1 MLSQRRGMNAYSDH
15 KVTRGYVY
23 FGNQR
28 VGVVERREALAAAQS
43 ATPGGIERAP
53 ALSNNNNRPTVFPN
67 GKDRW
72 TSYIRDHQGRLLV
85 SLSEYEAPATS
96 WGMSDPRY
104 RGIVFDCIFFCVNY
118 YAALFIYFWLFIKT
132 QKDLVVARFSFLL
145 IVLLSIGLLS
155 GCSGIQ
161 DMLKGDQWETGG
173 TGNQGVTG
181 NVGAQGPI
189 GETGGTG
196 NVGAQGPEGP
206 ALSGRWVGHM
216 YLLELDGRLAADHSG
231 ITVTLMA
238 PVSLTSAGPSLPSS
252 VQTDVRGQFVFPGMV
267 TGLYSLRFSK
277 EGYGTTYYYNM
288 LFTGGGDQRWR
299 AYGDIPVDTAL
310 LKAPD
315 FQIESIATTN
325 EFNSAGTFYVKVAT
339 NGAGKKRNVILFWS
353 TSESVSSQNY
363 IGYRTEQVG
372 NYANNYNGYG
382 PGDSVFQVDRN
393 ASYDSFPAGTLYF
406 KAYPMSYSVYS
417 QEGLSIQWPGIYAD
431 RVTGRLTYTS
441 LGAPSE
447 TLRVEDLRI
456 L

>member
-1 MLSQRRGMNAYSDH
+1 M
-15 KVTRGYVY
+15 
-23 FGNQR
+23 
-28 VGVVERREALAAAQS
+28 
-43 ATPGGIERAP
+43 
-53 ALSNNNNRPTVFPN
+53 
-67 GKDRW
+67 
-72 TSYIRDHQGRLLV
+72 
-85 SLSEYEAPATS
+85 
-96 WGMSDPRY
+96 
-104 RGIVFDCIFFCVNY
+104 
-118 YAALFIYFWLFIKT
+118 
-132 QKDLVVARFSFLL
+132 ARFSFLL

-161 DMLKGDQWETGG
+161 DMLKGDQGETGG

-181 NVGAQGPI
+181 NVGAQGPTGETGEQGPTGNTGAQGPI
-189 GETGGTG
+189 GETGE
-196 NVGAQGPEGP
+196 QGPEGP

-238 PVSLTSAGPSLPSS
+238 PVSLTSAVLSLPSS
-252 VQTDVRGQFVFPGMV
+252 VQTDVSGQFVFPGMV

-288 LFTGGGDQRWR
+288 SFTGGGDQRWR

-315 FQIESIATTN
+315 FQIESIATRN
-325 EFNSAGTFYVKVAT
+325 EFNSAGNFSVKVAT

-363 IGYRTEQVG
+363 IGYTTQRLG
-372 NYANNYNGYG
+372 NYGNNHNGYG
-382 PGDSVFQVDRN
+382 PGDSGFQVDRN
-393 ASYDSFPAGTLYF
+393 SIYSNFPAGTLYF
-406 KAYPMSYSVYS
+406 KAYPMSDSVYN
-417 QEGLSIQWPGIYAD
+417 QKGLSIQWPGIYHD
-431 RVTGRLTYTS
+431 RVTGQLTFTS